1 MGEKIDQEE
10 REEQAVLK
18 MMLVWVFGPIKIQ
31 FKTTTA
37 SVTDIAIFVLFI
49 NQSSQLLS
57 FEREANIRDAERSE
71 DG

>member
-57 FEREANIRDAERSE
+57 FERKANIRDAERSE